1 MEEQTTLTPEE
12 TQIKVVINKCMSYS
26 WGQLLFRGLPAIF
39 FGIYAFMRPL
49 QMIFILVIV
58 NAAFWIVDGIFMLF
72 ASGSVKSYRG
82 LVLFQAIIGILAGIA
97 VFSYP
102 DLCTGL
108 LVWMTVLI
116 IAVITMISGVKEI
129 VLGAKTK
136 NGWLIF
142 GGVIYV
148 LFSIVVV
155 HAPILAGG
163 TLVRFIGIFV
173 AIGGAALTIFSLKL
187 RSAQKKLKDSG
198 EEEVIV

>member
-12 TQIKVVINKCMSYS
+12 TQIKVVVNKCMSCS
-26 WGQLLFRGLPAIF
+26 WGQLLFRGLLAIF
-39 FGIYAFMRPL
+39 FGIYAFMRPGKML
-49 QMIFILVIV
+49 LILVIV

-72 ASGSVKSYRG
+72 ASASGNVKSYRG

-102 DLCTGL
+102 IFSTLF

-116 IAVITMISGVKEI
+116 IAVITMISGIKEI

-142 GGVIYV
+142 GGIIYV
-148 LFSIVVV
+148 LFSIVVI
-155 HAPILAGG
+155 HAPILVGG
-163 TLVRFIGIFV
+163 TLVSFIGIFV
-173 AIGGAALTIFSLKL
+173 AIGGLALTIFSLKL
-187 RSAQKKLKDSG
+187 RSAQKN
-198 EEEVIV
+198 IQNN